1 VIEVQSLTDLETL
14 AETVELECKLAAG
27 SDGKGQL
34 PKDFWPTYSAFANT
48 HGGIILLGIKEKQG
62 RFSVNG
68 VAEPQRLITDIFN
81 MLNNPQKVST
91 NLLTDADVTLLTIND
106 QTIIQ
111 VRVPAAH
118 RKHKPVYLN
127 GNPFQGNTYRRLHEG
142 DRPCDDETV
151 KRMLAEQVEDERDNK
166 ILPGFTLEDLEPESL
181 RIYRQMLRDAKPE
194 HPWLELE
201 DGPFLNKLKG
211 SRRDRQTG
219 VEGLTIAGLLMFG
232 RWENIQ
238 EAVPHYFVDY
248 QERLEAGT
256 AKRWIDRLIPDGTWS
271 GNLFDFYRRV
281 YRKLTSDLKVPF
293 VIKAGQRQD
302 DSPVHEAIREALVNT
317 LVHADYT
324 GRVSVM
330 VVKRPGMFGFRNPG
344 NMRISLK
351 QALQG
356 GESDCR
362 NRIIHQMFLM
372 IGLGERAGSGI
383 PKIYSGWESQHWR
396 PPALYEKDDPEQTRL
411 VLRMLDLLPPTV
423 VYDLQTKFGSKFNCL
438 SELDRLILTTA
449 AIEGLVTHVRMQ
461 ELTTKHNH
469 DLTLALQRLVKAEF
483 LESSGK
489 TRGTVYTL
497 PGTRLP
503 TPDTVFEPQAISPP
517 LRTQLS
523 LEHLLESS
531 EHLLESSEHLGE
543 SSEHLGESSE
553 HLSGYRDKSGCL
565 VTPHLQAP
573 IIDSIEA
580 LAETFRQELEHLA
593 SEPRNKRKLPR
604 EKMKSVILAVSREQY
619 LTLNAL
625 AQLVNRDQDALRQQY
640 LNEMVKTHELA
651 LAFPSTPN
659 HPQQAYIAKH

>member
-1 VIEVQSLTDLETL
+1 MIEVQSLADVDTL

-48 HGGIILLGIKEKQG
+48 HGGIILLGIEEKQG

-81 MLNNPQKVST
+81 MLNNPQKVSA
-91 NLLTDADVTLLTIND
+91 NLLTDADVTQLTIND
-106 QTIIQ
+106 QPLIQ

-127 GNPFQGNTYRRLHEG
+127 GNPSQGNTYRRLHEG

-166 ILPGFTLEDLEPESL
+166 ILPGFTLADLEPESL

-194 HPWLELE
+194 HLWLELE
-201 DGPFLNKLKG
+201 DGPFLAMLKG

-293 VIKAGQRQD
+293 VIKSGQRQD

-324 GRVSVM
+324 GRVSVL

-344 NMRISLK
+344 NMRISLE

-383 PKIYSGWESQHWR
+383 PKIYSGWKSQHWR
-396 PPALYEKDDPEQTRL
+396 SPALSEKDDPEQTRL

-438 SELDRLILTTA
+438 SELDRLILATA

-497 PGTRLP
+497 PGTQLP

-523 LEHLLESS
+523 LEHL
-531 EHLLESSEHLGE
+531 
-543 SSEHLGESSE
+543 GESSE
-553 HLSGYRDKSGCL
+553 HLSGYRDKNGCL

-580 LAETFRQELEHLA
+580 LAKNFRQELERLA
-593 SEPRNKRKLPR
+593 LAPRNKRKLPR
-604 EKMKSVILAVSREQY
+604 ETMRNVILAVSREQY

-625 AQLVNRDQDALRQQY
+625 AQLLNRDRDALRQQY
-640 LNEMVKTHELA
+640 LNEMVKFRELA
-651 LAFPSTPN
+651 LAFPVTPN
-659 HPQQAYIAKH
+659 HPQQAYIANENQESRT